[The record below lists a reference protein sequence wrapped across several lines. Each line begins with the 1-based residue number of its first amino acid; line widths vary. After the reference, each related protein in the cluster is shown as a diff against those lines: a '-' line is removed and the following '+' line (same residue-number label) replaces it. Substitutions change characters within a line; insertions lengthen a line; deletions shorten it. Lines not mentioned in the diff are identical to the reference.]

1 MKVHHVG
8 IVVKDI
14 EKACLLYRG
23 LGYVQ
28 VDSIIEDNV
37 QHNRLLFLK
46 NGELLVELIEPINSS
61 SPVYNPRNL
70 GYHHI
75 CYEVEDLDKAIF
87 SFEDAGLGKI
97 FTDKITAPAFNG
109 RKVVFAI
116 LKNGTIIELL
126 AGDVDVRS

>member
-87 SFEDAGLGKI
+87 FL
-97 FTDKITAPAFNG
+97 
-109 RKVVFAI
+109 
-116 LKNGTIIELL
+116 
-126 AGDVDVRS
+126 